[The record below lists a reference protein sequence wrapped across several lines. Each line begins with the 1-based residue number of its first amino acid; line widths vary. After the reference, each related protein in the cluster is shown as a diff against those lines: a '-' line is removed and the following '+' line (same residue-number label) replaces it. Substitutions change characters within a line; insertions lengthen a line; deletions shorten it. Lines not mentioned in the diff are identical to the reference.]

1 MYISQE
7 VALETVINGIKTSY
21 LDCGEGS
28 LVFMLHGWGS
38 KKELFSNIIEPV
50 STKYR
55 VIAPDFPG
63 MGETNEP
70 PEVWAL
76 DNFVEWTL
84 EFIKSFNPEK
94 VILLGHSFG
103 GRVVIKIASMS
114 DLPFEIDKIILT
126 GSAGIMPKRDLS
138 YKIKVGSYKLAK
150 KFLLL
155 PPVKALFPD
164 ALSNMQKK
172 KGSAD
177 YNSASPVMRGCLVK
191 VVNEDLQSYLPK
203 IKQSTL
209 LIWGTADDATPL
221 SDGELMEKLIPD
233 AGLVKLNGAG
243 HYSWLNDPFTFI
255 AVLKSFL
262 EIG

>member
-1 MYISQE
+1 M
-7 VALETVINGIKTSY
+7 ETVVGGIKTSY
-21 LDCGEGS
+21 IDQGSGE

-38 KKELFSNIIEPV
+38 KKELFNNIIEPV
-50 STKYR
+50 SEKYR

-63 MGETNEP
+63 MGETDEP
-70 PEVWAL
+70 SEVWDVDA
-76 DNFVEWTL
+76 FVKWTL
-84 EFIKSFNPEK
+84 EFISLFNPEK

-103 GRVVIKIASMS
+103 GRVVIKIAAMEN
-114 DLPFEIDKIILT
+114 LPFEIDKIILT
-126 GSAGIMPKRDLS
+126 GSAGIMPKRTLS

-150 KFLLL
+150 KILLL
-155 PPVKALFPD
+155 APVKKLFPN
-164 ALSNMQKK
+164 ALENMQKRR
-172 KGSAD
+172 GSAD
-177 YNSASPVMRGCLVK
+177 YSSASPIMRGCLVK
-191 VVNEDLQSYLPK
+191 VVNEDLKSYLSK

-243 HYSWLNDPFTFI
+243 HYSWLNDPYTFI